1 MWLSFLSLSKL
12 SFRKAAF
19 KSMRVIPALHKTVVI
34 LCVFT
39 CGFLLCFS
47 YLRLLFK
54 HRYCEP
60 QVLQTNCRHEV
71 TILYESLSDADRAES
86 FSLFIKNILK
96 QYTLVTYYYAV
107 PVRAFFPP
115 VIWSLFWVHEENKQM
130 GYLKENKWLKCSKTV
145 AVGST
150 KLRYNVGCVSVYNI
164 WFSWG

>member
-107 PVRAFFPP
+107 PVRAFPPP

-150 KLRYNVGCVSVYNI
+150 KQVSKIKVQCRLCLCV
-164 WFSWG
+164 